1 MADNEFQFSLISE
14 NDIKANEEILKKR
27 IEDTLRHVD
36 ELSLLIDTAKNTET
50 VLNNKISKIRDYIM
64 PLLDNLSEEPDKEYI
79 YWENRVPQI
88 KNFIKKLNEIIEE

>member
-1 MADNEFQFSLISE
+1 MAEFDFSLISE
-14 NDIKANEEILKKR
+14 KDIKANEEILKKR

-50 VLNNKISKIRDYIM
+50 ILNNKISKIREHIM
-64 PLLDNLSEEPDKEYI
+64 PLLENLTEGPDKEYI

-88 KNFIKKLNEIIEE
+88 KLFIQNLNKIIEEQ

>member
-36 ELSLLIDTAKNTET
+36 ELTLLIDDVKNKET
-50 VLNNKISKIRDYIM
+50 VLNNKISKIREHVM
-64 PLLDNLSEEPDKEYI
+64 PLLQNLSEEPDKDYI
-79 YWENRVPQI
+79 HWENRVPQV
-88 KNFIKKLNEIIEE
+88 NYFIKKLNEIIEE